1 MSEGCKTLELDCKKL
16 DGTGCT
22 RLGQA
27 RLDCTRLYEA
37 ICCECYITLGCK
49 ESDKVGLCKRLDMF
63 ML

>member
-37 ICCECYITLGCK
+37 IGCEELHNLRLQRVSLGWA
-49 ESDKVGLCKRLDMF
+49 VNG
-63 ML
+63 

>member
-49 ESDKVGLCKRLDMF
+49 ESDKVGL
-63 ML
+63 